1 MLKNKLAKA
10 IGDPTITNRASLSA
24 YVGDGNGHFYKYSM
38 LGHIYLLIQVVI
50 EEALRTLTTIDEVQ
64 KSRQLEEI
72 ITRKDIYDRIR
83 CFPKEISSSRLSIAA
98 KDSLIKFKTDYKHG
112 SFVNLLEWRCNV
124 TYLQHT
130 YLTMPI
136 PQDFKI
142 LINDDTAY
150 QPLIHESMDRN
161 RKLMSQHLK
170 CLLCLST
177 DNRHGREKVFI
188 DGIDDE
194 IDEDRPALNSE
205 IIDTT
210 TDLDLPIF
218 VSIDASLKDG
228 IAISS
233 ISIIILDTR

>member
-130 YLTMPI
+130 YLTMPT

-161 RKLMSQHLK
+161 SKLMSQHLK